1 MSFDPVHLIERGYE
15 PVDSSDDWLERL
27 AHELIPHI
35 DPSWVSGSAYVATFP
50 GPPDRVV
57 IVSRAGSPVDP
68 ETNLRLV
75 RAAHLSAK
83 PDQMQTVFRALN
95 TPGVAS
101 VVDLI
106 GELPSGI
113 TETAP
118 LPVEDSLAV
127 FVNSG
132 DGEIVLFTTVSEK
145 RVVLDDGAR
154 RLWQRVAVHLGAG
167 RRLLGRARSTDAAD
181 VEAVLSPGGEVTHAT
196 GEAKDARDVLRT
208 AVKDMDRARTREGR
222 KDPMHA
228 LELWRGLLAGRWTL
242 VDHFDSD
249 GRRFV
254 LARKN
259 DPSVPEPRA
268 LSPRQRQVVF
278 YASLGWSNKEISY
291 ALGLSEN
298 TVSAHLAQSLS
309 KLGIAT
315 RADLVRM
322 ATEVALAAA
331 IPIPSPG

>member
-1 MSFDPVHLIERGYE
+1 ML
-15 PVDSSDDWLERL
+15 
-27 AHELIPHI
+27 
-35 DPSWVSGSAYVATFP
+35 
-50 GPPDRVV
+50 
-57 IVSRAGSPVDP
+57 
-68 ETNLRLV
+68 
-75 RAAHLSAK
+75 
-83 PDQMQTVFRALN
+83 
-95 TPGVAS
+95 
-101 VVDLI
+101 
-106 GELPSGI
+106 
-113 TETAP
+113 
-118 LPVEDSLAV
+118 
-127 FVNSG
+127 
-132 DGEIVLFTTVSEK
+132 
-145 RVVLDDGAR
+145 
-154 RLWQRVAVHLGAG
+154 
-167 RRLLGRARSTDAAD
+167 
-181 VEAVLSPGGEVTHAT
+181 
-196 GEAKDARDVLRT
+196 
-208 AVKDMDRARTREGR
+208 
-222 KDPMHA
+222 A

-315 RADLVRM
+315 RAELVRM

-331 IPIPSPG
+331 IPFQSSSGESSS

>member
-1 MSFDPVHLIERGYE
+1 MTFDPIQTIECGYA
-15 PVDSSDDWLERL
+15 PVESSEQWLEQL
-27 AHELIPHI
+27 AHEIIPHV
-35 DPSWVSGSAYVATFP
+35 DPGWVTGAAFVVAIP
-50 GPPDRVV
+50 GPPDHFVPV
-57 IVSRAGSPVDP
+57 IRPGSAVDP
-68 ETNLRLV
+68 ELNRRMLT
-75 RAAHLSAK
+75 AAHLTSK
-83 PDQMQTVFRALN
+83 PEQMHAVLQAAR
-95 TPGVAS
+95 TPGVSS
-101 VVDLI
+101 VVDVV
-106 GELPSGI
+106 GELSPGLV
-113 TETAP
+113 ETSP
-118 LPVEDSLAV
+118 MPVGDSLAV
-127 FVNSG
+127 FVNTGS
-132 DGEIVLFTTVSEK
+132 EVVLFATVNER
-145 RVVLDDGAR
+145 RVLLSDATK
-154 RLWQRVAVHLGAG
+154 RLWQRVAVHLAAG
-167 RRLLGRARSTDAAD
+167 RRLLGRARSTDASD
-181 VEAVLSPGGEVTHAT
+181 VEAVLSPGGEVSHAT
-196 GEAKDARDVLRT
+196 GEAQDAREVLRA